1 MINFGRKLMIK
12 KSKLL
17 ILFLFFIVLISS
29 VSAIG
34 AADSNATDVEAA
46 DGEDVELEQSDSNVS
61 DVQAVNDEDVELG
74 RSDSGQDV
82 LSDGNTFAD
91 LNELINS
98 SESLEITLQHDY
110 SRTSRSDADRINIY
124 RDNLVIDGN
133 GKTIKGVNGSD
144 ILGFRVYSK
153 ML

>member
-1 MINFGRKLMIK
+1 MIR

-46 DGEDVELEQSDSNVS
+46 DGEDVELEQSDFNVS

-82 LSDGNTFAD
+82 LSDGFTFAD

-98 SESLEITLQHDY
+98 SESLEITLPHGYTRSSDSDDY
-110 SRTSRSDADRINIY
+110 MINVK

-133 GKTIKGVNGSD
+133 GNMIYGLKGSN
-144 ILGFRVYSK
+144 ILGFRVFS
-153 ML
+153 